1 MLSEAEKTKRAKEEK
16 KRISLIQKAKDK
28 QEKRKEQ
35 IVKHVREGKLTLKSI
50 GLKFGVSKQ
59 RINQICVLNNISR
72 WTEIRETSKML
83 FEKVMIDFKMGA
95 SIDEIV
101 EKHNIDRS
109 QLTNLHRRYAP
120 EEIGLIEQYR
130 IKRDKKIISDYSN
143 GITAKRIIEKT
154 DKVLGDPSKVNTVDG
169 VYRIASKNGV
179 KRYPQIG
186 NRSAGGSFEKKSILK
201 MIVKMYE
208 HKKFPAPF
216 HEIAG
221 TLNELGYETICG
233 KEFTPATVRIK
244 YHAYKAELNGIK

>member
-1 MLSEAEKTKRAKEEK
+1 MLSQAEKNKRAKAEQ
-16 KRISLIQKAKDK
+16 KRVSLIQKEKDK
-28 QEKRKEQ
+28 KEKRRLK
-35 IVKHVREGKLTLKSI
+35 ILKHIKDGDLTFKKI
-50 GLKFGVSKQ
+50 GEKFGISKQ
-59 RINQICVLNNISR
+59 IINQIAWSYDVSR

-83 FEKVMIDFKMGA
+83 FEKIMFDFKTGS

-101 EKHNIDRS
+101 EKHKINRAELS
-109 QLTNLHRRYAP
+109 QLHHKYAP
-120 EEIGLIEQYR
+120 EDIGIIEQYR
-130 IKRDKKIISDYSN
+130 IKRDKKIVSDYSQ
-143 GITAKRIIEKT
+143 GVTAKTITEKT

-201 MIVKMYE
+201 IIVKMYE
-208 HKKFPAPF
+208 HKEFPAPF

-233 KEFTPATVRIK
+233 KEFTLATVRIK
-244 YHAYKAELNGIK
+244 YHAYKAELNAK